1 MGSIQA
7 LITRNLLR
15 KSDIWNKPLNEIRQT
30 MAGIKSSSMP
40 DGIVTETATLGGISC
55 EVFRHS
61 GKKMHRTVL
70 YFHGGGFCLGIYAAN
85 REFVAKMSKLL
96 EAEIYMPDYR
106 LAPEHPFPAA
116 LEDAKAI
123 YQELSKTENLI
134 VMGDSSGCALALSAL
149 LKAKQNGIKMPD
161 ALVMIT
167 PVLDLSDTNTRIAKS
182 VRKDPFSLTDP
193 LGLTRHYTRGNDTMS
208 PAISPMYG
216 ELSGL
221 PPILIHAAQY
231 DTFLSDAC
239 RFKQL
244 AANANIHVELKTWSK
259 MWHIFHMQL
268 PFVPEAV
275 KAASEISTFVQR
287 QCP

>member
-30 MAGIKSSSMP
+30 MAGIKSSGMP
-40 DGIVTETATLGGISC
+40 DGIVIETVTLGGVNC

-70 YFHGGGFCLGIYAAN
+70 YFHGGGFCLGIYEAN
-85 REFVAKMSKLL
+85 REFVAKLSKLL

-116 LEDAKAI
+116 LEDAQAVF
-123 YQELSKTENLI
+123 QQLAENLI

-149 LKAKQNGIKMPD
+149 LKAKQDGIKMPY

-167 PVLDLSDTNTRIAKS
+167 PVLDLSDKNTRIKES

-193 LGLTRHYTRGNDTMS
+193 LGLTRHYTRSNNTMS

-221 PPILIHAAQY
+221 PPMLIHAAHY
-231 DTFLSDAC
+231 DAFLNDAC
-239 RFKQL
+239 RFIEL
-244 AANANIHVELKTWSK
+244 AAKAGVRVELKIWKK
-259 MWHIFHMQL
+259 MWHIFHMQS

-275 KAASEISTFVQR
+275 KAVSEINSFVQR